1 MIKLLRVDERLIHGQ
16 VAFAWTNSLKADCIL
31 IVNDAVAADKLRST
45 SLKMAAPAG
54 VKFVVKTLKD
64 AIPLLNGTKTDKYK
78 LFLIVDNTSD
88 ALELVKNVKDV
99 DHVNLGNM
107 KLTSERTMITPSLA
121 VSEKEKE
128 QIHEMVAAGA
138 EVKSG
143 NILGAV
149 IYFLLYTAIHFIT
162 KILGGKYGYKMGT
175 KFLENSEENHLMDKL
190 SMGASILGMTVI
202 GAMIGTMVSLQ
213 TTLSFTLAGTETTLQ
228 SIFDQIFPGILPL
241 GATFLCVALFN
252 KNVKTIHIILG
263 IFVLCILGCMIGIF

>member
-31 IVNDAVAADKLRST
+31 IVNDAVAADKLRSN

-88 ALELVKNVKDV
+88 ALELVKNVKAV

-121 VSEKEKE
+121 VSEKRKNRFMRWLRQVQKLNVELFLQIKSHGRKFNLNRYSSKKE
-128 QIHEMVAAGA
+128 
-138 EVKSG
+138 
-143 NILGAV
+143 
-149 IYFLLYTAIHFIT
+149 
-162 KILGGKYGYKMGT
+162 
-175 KFLENSEENHLMDKL
+175 
-190 SMGASILGMTVI
+190 
-202 GAMIGTMVSLQ
+202 
-213 TTLSFTLAGTETTLQ
+213 
-228 SIFDQIFPGILPL
+228 GIS
-241 GATFLCVALFN
+241 C
-252 KNVKTIHIILG
+252 
-263 IFVLCILGCMIGIF
+263 

>member
-107 KLTSERTMITPSLA
+107 KLTSERTMTLRLLQYLKKRKNRFMRWLRQ
-121 VSEKEKE
+121 VQKLNVELFL
-128 QIHEMVAAGA
+128 QI
-138 EVKSG
+138 K
-143 NILGAV
+143 
-149 IYFLLYTAIHFIT
+149 
-162 KILGGKYGYKMGT
+162 
-175 KFLENSEENHLMDKL
+175 KL
-190 SMGASILGMTVI
+190 WQKV
-202 GAMIGTMVSLQ
+202 
-213 TTLSFTLAGTETTLQ
+213 
-228 SIFDQIFPGILPL
+228 
-241 GATFLCVALFN
+241 
-252 KNVKTIHIILG
+252 
-263 IFVLCILGCMIGIF
+263 

>member
-16 VAFAWTNSLKADCIL
+16 VAFAWTNSSKADCIL

-138 EVKSG
+138 EVEG
-143 NILGAV
+143 RAV
-149 IYFLLYTAIHFIT
+149 PT
-162 KILGGKYGYKMGT
+162 
-175 KFLENSEENHLMDKL
+175 DKKV
-190 SMGASILGMTVI
+190 MAE
-202 GAMIGTMVSLQ
+202 SL
-213 TTLSFTLAGTETTLQ
+213 
-228 SIFDQIFPGILPL
+228 I
-241 GATFLCVALFN
+241 
-252 KNVKTIHIILG
+252 
-263 IFVLCILGCMIGIF
+263 

>member
-54 VKFVVKTLKD
+54 VKFVKTLKD

-78 LFLIVDNTSD
+78 IFLIVDNTAD

-99 DHVNLGNM
+99 NHVNLGNM

-128 QIHEMVAAGA
+128 QIHEMVAEGA
-138 EVKSG
+138 EVECR
-143 NILGAV
+143 AV
-149 IYFLLYTAIHFIT
+149 PT
-162 KILGGKYGYKMGT
+162 
-175 KFLENSEENHLMDKL
+175 DKKV
-190 SMGASILGMTVI
+190 MAE
-202 GAMIGTMVSLQ
+202 SL
-213 TTLSFTLAGTETTLQ
+213 
-228 SIFDQIFPGILPL
+228 I
-241 GATFLCVALFN
+241 
-252 KNVKTIHIILG
+252 
-263 IFVLCILGCMIGIF
+263 

>member
-64 AIPLLNGTKTDKYK
+64 AIPLLKTDKYK

-138 EVKSG
+138 EVECR
-143 NILGAV
+143 AV
-149 IYFLLYTAIHFIT
+149 PT
-162 KILGGKYGYKMGT
+162 
-175 KFLENSEENHLMDKL
+175 DKKV
-190 SMGASILGMTVI
+190 MAE
-202 GAMIGTMVSLQ
+202 SL
-213 TTLSFTLAGTETTLQ
+213 
-228 SIFDQIFPGILPL
+228 I
-241 GATFLCVALFN
+241 
-252 KNVKTIHIILG
+252 
-263 IFVLCILGCMIGIF
+263 